1 MADLQYLQILNQEG
15 YNWDDFLNWVDT
27 ELVES
32 MLYVHIEIQNTENH
46 IKRLRSHY
54 FYLPLVL
61 ISLTNCLLSRYLHG
75 LMDIIKDWDLQS
87 KRQVKCNGQKVNVY
101 TFTPKFTVRKLL
113 LVENA

>member
-46 IKRLRSHY
+46 IKRLRSH
-54 FYLPLVL
+54 FLFASCFDFFDKLSSIKVL
-61 ISLTNCLLSRYLHG
+61 TWSHG
-75 LMDIIKDWDLQS
+75 HHQRLGSSEQTSGKM
-87 KRQVKCNGQKVNVY
+87 
-101 TFTPKFTVRKLL
+101 
-113 LVENA
+113 